1 MIKMFLAVM
10 GVFLLTAVSSGAE
23 ETASASSPSPLE
35 LYFFGPAGCMEC
47 EELKQSHL
55 VPMEREFGKRIY
67 VQYHDIYDDDSYALM
82 LNIKRILEV
91 QTTASQL
98 LFFPDT
104 VLAGIESIRENA
116 RTMVEVRLSNPQNYL
131 MSINAEAPD
140 SAQRQELIH
149 DQFNSLIIGT
159 WIAAAFVDSINP
171 CAFAAMI
178 FLVSFLAVQ
187 KRKRSEILI
196 IGTAFTATVFITY
209 LLLGVGLFKFL
220 AFLDGI
226 KWVAPFIKWT
236 SVAFAGG
243 VGIIS
248 FVDAFRF
255 KKSGDT
261 KDMKLQLPKK
271 LKLLVHKIITKYM
284 TGKRLVIGTII
295 AAFLVTIVDTICTA
309 EVYLPAIVMMVQHSS
324 GMSQL
329 RALSYLMLYNFIFV
343 LPLIAIL
350 TAAYYGVTWN
360 KLASM
365 TQKKLALVKILFGT
379 VMIALALVLAF
390 AMA

>member
-1 MIKMFLAVM
+1 MIKRSFIVLSLVLFAVIR
-10 GVFLLTAVSSGAE
+10 
-23 ETASASSPSPLE
+23 SAAADDNSHAPLE

-47 EELKQSHL
+47 EELKQSNL
-55 VPMEREFGKRIY
+55 VPAEREFGERIS
-67 VQYHDIYDDDSYALM
+67 VQYHDIYNDDSYALM
-82 LNIKRILEV
+82 LNMKRILGV
-91 QTTASQL
+91 QSTASQL

-104 VLAGIESIRENA
+104 VFFGIEAIRENTRA
-116 RTMVEVRLSNPQNYL
+116 MIQIRLDNPQDYE

-140 SAQRQELIH
+140 SAQRQELIQ
-149 DQFNSLIIGT
+149 DQFNSLVLGT

-187 KRKRSEILI
+187 KRKRSEIII
-196 IGTAFTATVFITY
+196 IGTAFTATVFVTY
-209 LLLGVGLFKFL
+209 LSLGIGLFKFL
-220 AFLDGI
+220 SFLDGI
-226 KWVAPFIKWT
+226 KWIAPVIKWS
-236 SVAFAGG
+236 SVAFAGA

-284 TGKRLVIGTII
+284 TGKRLIVGTVI

-309 EVYLPAIVMMVQHSS
+309 EVYLPAIVMMVQNSS
-324 GMSQL
+324 GMSQFK
-329 RALSYLMLYNFIFV
+329 ALSYLILYNLIFV

-365 TQKKLALVKILFGT
+365 TQRNLTIVKILFGT